1 MAEAPVRVYPS
12 RVTTQG
18 PPGAS
23 GGPPIDPR
31 LARPTAPPAAA
42 PAAPQPL
49 EVLDPPAF
57 GELFA
62 AGFLGLASPGETF
75 GGLARR
81 PEPTPADV
89 ALALLA
95 WGAAASAVFVAFAL
109 TKLNAGSWGVLPLA
123 GGALGALVL
132 AAPAGLA
139 AGAGLHALAVLS
151 GGQGGYWR
159 SAQAAAVLGAV
170 PSLVIAAL
178 WVAPHPAWMAAPIL
192 LGTWL
197 AVCAVEKLHDAPG
210 GQAWMVVGFV
220 GALLA
225 GSTVVAHDKVSLALV
240 RLENAA
246 TVLSNNPGS
255 HAEPARSAA
264 GLAAPLSAPSMPSAG
279 DAGDRLTGQPGSAG
293 PIEADPDAAA
303 AAASQSSLDFLR
315 TGAAEGEE
323 GGRSEAAQA
332 DDARMRQAQAMQ
344 QNATGLLQKLSKEL
358 TKNSSSLPPDQAAQ
372 LKSMLDKMQRSM
384 AGGQGAPMMTPAET
398 QKLLQQFLGAMG
410 QQQQAAQKG
419 APPPPAKRRTP
430 PPRGEAPPP
439 APAD

>member
-1 MAEAPVRVYPS
+1 V
-12 RVTTQG
+12 
-18 PPGAS
+18 
-23 GGPPIDPR
+23 DPH
-31 LARPTAPPAAA
+31 LARPTAPPAPA
-42 PAAPQPL
+42 PARPQPL

-62 AGFLGLASPGETF
+62 AGALGLASPGETF
-75 GGLARR
+75 GGLGRR

-95 WGAAASAVFVAFAL
+95 WGAAAAAVFVGFAL

-197 AVCAVEKLHDAPG
+197 AVAAVEKLHDAPG

-255 HAEPARSAA
+255 HSEPAHSAA
-264 GLAAPLSAPSMPSAG
+264 GLAAPTSAPAMPSAG
-279 DAGDRLTGQPGSAG
+279 DAGDRLTGQAGAAG
-293 PIEADPDAAA
+293 PIEADPDAA

-332 DDARMRQAQAMQ
+332 DDERMRQAQAMQ
-344 QNATGLLQKLSKEL
+344 QNATGLLQKLAKEL
-358 TKNSSSLPPDQAAQ
+358 TKNSSALPPDQAAQ
-372 LKSMLDKMQRSM
+372 LKGMLDKMQRSM

-410 QQQQAAQKG
+410 QQQAAQKG
-419 APPPPAKRRTP
+419 APPAHPKRRTP
-430 PPRGEAPPP
+430 PPRGGAPPP